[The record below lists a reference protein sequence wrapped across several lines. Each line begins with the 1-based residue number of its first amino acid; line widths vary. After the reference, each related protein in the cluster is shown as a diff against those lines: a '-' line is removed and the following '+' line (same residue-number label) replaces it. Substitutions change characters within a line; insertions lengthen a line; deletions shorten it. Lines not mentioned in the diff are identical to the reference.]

1 MRSASSSENSLD
13 AIRLCSASSAPFLSF
28 FFATIDTSL
37 ESALLVDSVCLGP
50 LPCLGMLVVF
60 CLRLY
65 CASPGR
71 GLTPVRWLV
80 GWLASQLGVLPRT
93 GLPRCLLLGVS
104 SESGLAEL
112 RAGLLF
118 HLSSAKGYPGCFQ
131 VLELL
136 QWLWGCFAVW
146 FRRFGIG

>member
-37 ESALLVDSVCLGP
+37 ESALLVDFVCLGP

-60 CLRLY
+60 CLRLC

-80 GWLASQLGVLPRT
+80 GWLASQLGVQ
-93 GLPRCLLLGVS
+93 
-104 SESGLAEL
+104 
-112 RAGLLF
+112 
-118 HLSSAKGYPGCFQ
+118 GYPGCFQ
-131 VLELL
+131 VLEFCCVVIRGLGL
-136 QWLWGCFAVW
+136 VDPRPAQIQLSA
-146 FRRFGIG
+146 RR